1 MVVSRATVVRASAR
15 AAGRS
20 ISRAMLLLLALLGPG
35 LPASAQ
41 SLFLHR
47 DTGGLASQLQV
58 FDPAATAFSSLLSY
72 GAMSVV
78 APILYGDFQSPTA
91 VSSVPGFGGPMGLS
105 ANLDPAVSAMLNG
118 TFEAAL
124 LPAGGPAEAEEFSV
138 GPSDA
143 AVDSSDGAIPS
154 IDGASASDGIAGQT
168 EAPSIGKGL
177 LPECTD
183 DETARTLQAGGK
195 FWGPQ
200 TVSDPLAYFPR
211 GVISCVNIQDQ
222 LGDLGPYG
230 NRTNL
235 SPTGP
240 GGSWCRPGPT
250 PFYLTSPLEEPL
262 VWIIFSLL
270 ITGLLVFYL
279 SRGVRLP
286 A

>member
-1 MVVSRATVVRASAR
+1 
-15 AAGRS
+15 
-20 ISRAMLLLLALLGPG
+20 
-35 LPASAQ
+35 
-41 SLFLHR
+41 
-47 DTGGLASQLQV
+47 
-58 FDPAATAFSSLLSY
+58 
-72 GAMSVV
+72 MSVV

-91 VSSVPGFGGPMGLS
+91 VSSVPGFSGPMGLS
-105 ANLDPAVSAMLNG
+105 ANLDPAVSAMVNG
-118 TFEAAL
+118 TFETAL

-154 IDGASASDGIAGQT
+154 IDGAGASDGIAGQT
-168 EAPSIGKGL
+168 DAPSIGKGL
-177 LPECTD
+177 LPACTD

-200 TVSDPLAYFPR
+200 TASAPLVYFPR
-211 GVISCVNIQDQ
+211 GVISGINIQNP

-230 NRTNL
+230 NRTNF

>member
-1 MVVSRATVVRASAR
+1 MVVRCDAVAR
-15 AAGRS
+15 APARAMGRS
-20 ISRAMLLLLALLGPG
+20 IFGAMLLLLALLGPG
-35 LPASAQ
+35 LPAPAQ
-41 SLFLHR
+41 SLLLHR
-47 DTGGLASQLQV
+47 DTGGLASQLQL
-58 FDPAATAFSSLLSY
+58 FDPAASAFSSLLSY

-105 ANLDPAVSAMLNG
+105 ANLDPAVSAMVNG
-118 TFEAAL
+118 TFETAL

-143 AVDSSDGAIPS
+143 VVDSSDGTIPS
-154 IDGASASDGIAGQT
+154 IDGVSASDGIAGQT
-168 EAPSIGKGL
+168 GSSSIGKGL
-177 LPECTD
+177 LPACTE

-200 TVSDPLAYFPR
+200 TASDPIAHFPA
-211 GVISCVNIQDQ
+211 GVISGGDIQNP

-250 PFYLTSPLEEPL
+250 PFYLTSPLEQPL
-262 VWIIFSLL
+262 AWVLSGLL
-270 ITGLLVFYL
+270 ISGLLVFYL
-279 SRGVRLP
+279 SRGVSLP